1 MTEASDNIRS
11 IDCDVHPT
19 MPGLAT
25 LLPYMEPHWQ
35 ETLVQRG
42 MHELDS
48 ISYPNNSPLTVRAD
62 WKPETG
68 RAAATIEQVRSQ
80 LLEPFDISTAILN
93 CLYGVQL
100 PFSEDM
106 GAVYARAVND
116 WIKAEWLDKDPRLR
130 ASILIPVQ
138 STELAVEEIERC
150 ATDKRFVQVMML
162 VMGETPLGRRH
173 HWPIYRAAAKH
184 GLPIGIH
191 AGSNY
196 RHPPTPVGWPSTS
209 AEDYINQSIAFQS
222 QLASLI
228 SEGVFKEFPDL
239 KIVFLESGIS
249 WLPSFTWRYKK
260 YWRGLTMEI
269 PWVDRPPNEIIAD
282 HIRFSLQPFDGP
294 QGADDMA
301 KLFDHLGSDDLI
313 LFSTDYPHW
322 QFDGTKAIPE
332 NFPKDLVRKI
342 MVDNPLSTYARL
354 DGGKP

>member
-1 MTEASDNIRS
+1 MTEQLKP

-19 MPGLAT
+19 MPGLST
-25 LLPYMEPHWQ
+25 LLPYMDPHWR
-35 ETLVQRG
+35 ETLTQRG

-48 ISYPNNSPLTVRAD
+48 IAYPNNSPLTVRTD
-62 WKPETG
+62 WRPQTG
-68 RAAATIEQVRSQ
+68 RAAATLEQLRAE
-80 LLEPFDISTAILN
+80 LLTPFNIRTAILN

-116 WIKAEWLDKDPRLR
+116 WIKTEWLDQDPRLR
-130 ASILIPVQ
+130 ASIVVPVQ
-138 STELAVEEIERC
+138 SAELAVEEIERC
-150 ATDKRFVQVMML
+150 ARDDRFVQVLML

-173 HWPIYRAAAKH
+173 HWPIYRAAENH

-209 AEDYINQSIAFQS
+209 AEDYVNQSIAFQS

-228 SEGVFKEFPDL
+228 SEGVFKEFPNL
-239 KIVFLESGIS
+239 KFVFLESGIS

-269 PWVDRPPNEIIAD
+269 PWVDRPPNEIIAS
-282 HIRFSLQPFDGP
+282 HVRFSLQPFDGP
-294 QGADDMA
+294 QAREDTE
-301 KLFDHLGSDDLI
+301 KLLDHLGSEDLI

-322 QFDGTKAIPE
+322 QFEGTNAIPDT
-332 NFPKDLVRKI
+332 FPNHLISKI
-342 MVDNPLSTYARL
+342 MVDNPLNTYPRL
-354 DGGKP
+354 QECGS